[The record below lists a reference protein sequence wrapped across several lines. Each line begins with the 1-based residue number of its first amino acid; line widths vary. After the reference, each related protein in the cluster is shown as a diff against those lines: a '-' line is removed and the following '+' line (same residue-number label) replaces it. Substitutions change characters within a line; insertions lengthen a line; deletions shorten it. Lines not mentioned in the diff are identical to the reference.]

1 MTFLE
6 DYPKICDLRDS
17 SKVTIRAL
25 EPADEERLMEFFKN
39 LPESE
44 RVWYRDDVADPKV
57 IHHWCHN
64 INLDRVLPLVA
75 VQDGKIIAMWT
86 LHVRDYG
93 WTRHHGQL
101 RGTVLPNRRNLG
113 LASLM
118 VHDLLKLA
126 THYEVER
133 LVIEL
138 VPEQQAVSQVF
149 QNIGFRIDAV
159 LKNWVKDFK
168 GRYNDMY
175 LLSMQLEPA
184 WKKME
189 ELIYQ
194 YGTHG
199 G

>member
-1 MTFLE
+1 MAGLKDF
-6 DYPKICDLRDS
+6 PKTCELRDGS
-17 SKVTIRAL
+17 VVIIRPL
-25 EPADEERLMEFFKN
+25 DPSDEEALMQFFKA

-44 RVWYRDDVADPKV
+44 RVWYRDDVTDPAV
-57 IHHWCHN
+57 MHRWTHN
-64 INLDRVLPLVA
+64 INLERVVPLIA
-75 VQDGKIIAMWT
+75 VQEGRIIANWT
-86 LHVRDYG
+86 LHVRDHG

-101 RGTVLPNRRNLG
+101 RGTVLPHKRNVGLASIMVHALLG
-113 LASLM
+113 LASN
-118 VHDLLKLA
+118 
-126 THYEVER
+126 YEVER

-149 QNIGFRIDAV
+149 QSIGFRIDAV

-189 ELIYQ
+189 ELIYE